1 MWMLL
6 TLQPFVKLTFL
17 PRDAMHRT
25 DVGYGKKWLQAYKSF
40 IIYETGQNS
49 VQSFCCCLWDSA
61 HCLCFSFSV

>member
-49 VQSFCCCLWDSA
+49 VQSFGCCL
-61 HCLCFSFSV
+61 